1 MPAGYLIADVEG
13 STPRWERDARA
24 MRAAM
29 FRTAGLVEASVA
41 DHGGRVDHLIADEM
55 FVIFEHGDVLA
66 CALDIQRR
74 MQAEPFDDVG
84 GLALRIGVHVGPV
97 GTKGAPDPV
106 TANRTSRVAACA
118 WGGQV
123 LVSGDA
129 LAAFALPPG
138 AWTEDFGAVRLRG
151 VFSPMRLYGLLGDG
165 LNRTIFPPLRSH
177 NLDPVALP
185 VVSGPLI
192 GRDVD
197 LSEITRA
204 LCERGVRHLT
214 IVGSAGTGK
223 THLAL
228 AAAHALSD
236 DRTAV
241 FVALDQGGDNLQAAL
256 LRALSLPAL
265 LGGGSEQQLIEF
277 LRDKRALIVID
288 NAEAGACSD
297 DLLGRMLDVCPGLV
311 VLAASRVPM
320 QGAHE
325 ELYPLQGLRCG
336 SGSVASVVGSP
347 AYEYFAHELRR
358 IGGVLKL
365 DDASARLFETISSR
379 VSGSPLALRLAARWA
394 RVVRLADIAGQ
405 LAGSVDFLSSA
416 LQPHEGYGG
425 LRAVFSSSWDLL
437 SPDGQLLLACLS
449 VIRGSFDYQAAQS
462 IYDCELAALTDLELR
477 GLVERHG
484 ERLSLHPLIKEY
496 ARERLDLNV
505 EDARRSALRHCQH
518 YLALIRGAAGTERV
532 SIINASYSDLRAAW
546 TFAIEQESEVAWLAA
561 EPLFYAFAAGFKF
574 QEAAELFSAPAA
586 DPGLSVRSMAFK
598 ANSLVQLGAL
608 AEARSLTGAVLTR
621 ARDPLSLA
629 HAEQAIGNIEH
640 IEGNYQAARAAY
652 ERARAWRE
660 KASDIRGLA
669 YTHLALAVLA
679 IALSDNRAAQDN
691 LERAHRAIQAAGV
704 HELMQAVR
712 LAVADLA
719 LLEGR
724 ADHAD
729 AILNDALTA
738 QPASAQQMCRAL
750 LRQAGLLT
758 RREHYPSARVRLIE
772 AAAVADA
779 AGDLRG
785 KLMAFLELGRLDTK
799 TGALLEA
806 KDTLLRACREALR
819 LGAAPLLRQ
828 TLLAL
833 ADAEAALGN
842 LAEAARLTQAV
853 TQAAALPAGELKQT
867 AEQVMLAAERDEL
880 GLRPRPEAG

>member
-13 STPRWERDARA
+13 STLRWERDARA

-29 FRTAGLVEASVA
+29 VRTAGLVEAAVA
-41 DHGGRVDHLIADEM
+41 GHGGRVDHVIADEM
-55 FVIFEHGDVLA
+55 FAIFEYGDVLA

-74 MQAEPFDDVG
+74 MQAERFEDVG

-97 GTKGAPDPV
+97 GTAGAPDPV

-129 LAAFALPPG
+129 RDTFALPPG

-151 VFSPMRLYGLLGDG
+151 VFSPMRLYGLLGAG

-177 NLDPVALP
+177 HLEPVALP
-185 VVSGPLI
+185 AVSGPLI
-192 GRDVD
+192 GRDAD

-214 IVGSAGTGK
+214 IVAPAGAGK

-228 AAAHALSD
+228 AAAHASSE

-241 FVALDQGGDNLQAAL
+241 FVTLDPGGDNLQAAL

-265 LGGGSEQQLIEF
+265 LGVASDQQLIEF
-277 LRDKRALIVID
+277 LRDKQALIVID
-288 NAEAGACSD
+288 NAEAGASGGD
-297 DLLGRMLDVCPGLV
+297 FLDRMLDVCPGLV
-311 VLAASRVPM
+311 VLAASRAPM

-325 ELYPLQGLRCG
+325 ELHPLQGLRCG
-336 SGSVASVVGSP
+336 SDDVASVVGSP

-358 IGGVLKL
+358 IGGALEL
-365 DDASARLFETISSR
+365 DDTSARLFETISRR
-379 VSGSPLALRLAARWA
+379 VSGSPLALRLAARCA
-394 RVVRLADIAGQ
+394 RVVPLADIAGQ
-405 LAGSVDFLSSA
+405 LAASVDFLSKA
-416 LQPHEGYGG
+416 LQPHEGYDG
-425 LRAVFSSSWDLL
+425 LRAVFDSSWGLL
-437 SPDGQLLLACLS
+437 NLDSQRLLARLS
-449 VIRGSFDYQAAQS
+449 VIHGSFEYQDAQS
-462 IYDCELAALTDLELR
+462 ICECELAALADLELR

-496 ARERLDLNV
+496 ARERLDV
-505 EDARRSALRHCQH
+505 DVDDARRTALRHCQR
-518 YLALIRGAAGTERV
+518 YLALIQGAAGTERV
-532 SIINASYSDLRAAW
+532 SIINTSYSDLRAAW
-546 TFAIEQESEVAWLAA
+546 TFAIKHESEVARLAA
-561 EPLFYAFAAGFKF
+561 EPLFYAFVAGFKF
-574 QEAAELFSAPAA
+574 EEAAELFSAPAA

-608 AEARSLTGAVLTR
+608 AEGRSLVGAVLTQ
-621 ARDPLSLA
+621 AREPLSLA
-629 HAEQAIGNIEH
+629 HAAQALGNVEH
-640 IEGNYQAARAAY
+640 IEGNYEAARAAY

-660 KASDIRGLA
+660 DASDLRGLA
-669 YTHLALAVLA
+669 YTHLALAMLA
-679 IALSDNRAAQDN
+679 IALADSRAAHDD
-691 LERAHRAIQAAGV
+691 LERAHRAVQAVGL
-704 HELMQAVR
+704 HELLQPAR
-712 LAVADLA
+712 LAMADLA

-729 AILNDALTA
+729 AVLNDALAA

-758 RREHYPSARVRLIE
+758 RQEHYPSARLRLIE
-772 AAAVADA
+772 AAAIADT

-785 KLMAFLELGRLDTK
+785 KLMAFLELGRIDTK
-799 TGALLEA
+799 AGVLLEA
-806 KDTLLRACREALR
+806 KATLLRACREALR

-833 ADAEAALGN
+833 ADVEAALGN
-842 LAEAARLTQAV
+842 HAEAARLTQAV
-853 TQAAALPAGELKQT
+853 AQASGVPASDLKRT
-867 AEQVMLAAERDEL
+867 TEEVMFAAERAEL
-880 GLRPRPEAG
+880 GLSPRAEAG

>member
-1 MPAGYLIADVEG
+1 MPAGYLIADVED
-13 STPRWERDARA
+13 STPRWERDAGA

-29 FRTAGLVEASVA
+29 ARTAALVEAAVA
-41 DHGGRVDHLIADEM
+41 RHGGRVDHVIGDEM
-55 FVIFEHGDVLA
+55 FAIFEQGDVLG

-74 MQAEPFDDVG
+74 MQAEPFEEVG
-84 GLALRIGVHVGPV
+84 GLALRIGVHAGPI
-97 GTKGAPDPV
+97 GQAGAPDPV
-106 TANRTSRVAACA
+106 TANRTSRIAACA
-118 WGGQV
+118 WGGQIV
-123 LVSGDA
+123 VSGDA
-129 LAAFALPPG
+129 REAFALPAG

-151 VFSPMRLYGLLGDG
+151 VFSPIRLLGLLGEG
-165 LNRTIFPPLRSH
+165 LGRTIFPPLRSH
-177 NLDPVALP
+177 SLEPVALP
-185 VVSGPLI
+185 VATGPLI
-192 GRDVD
+192 GRDAD
-197 LSEITRA
+197 LSDILRA

-214 IVGSAGTGK
+214 IVGPAGAGK

-228 AAAHALSD
+228 AAAHALSE

-241 FVALDQGGDNLQAAL
+241 FVALDPGGDNLQAAL

-265 LGGGSEQQLIEF
+265 LGVASDQQLMEF

-288 NAEAGACSD
+288 NAEAGASGD
-297 DLLGRMLDVCPGLV
+297 GFVNRMLDVCPGLV
-311 VLAASRVPM
+311 VLAASRAPM
-320 QGAHE
+320 HGAHE
-325 ELYPLQGLRCG
+325 ELHLLQGLRCG
-336 SGSVASVVGSP
+336 SGDVASVAGSP
-347 AYEYFAHELRR
+347 AYQYFAHELRR
-358 IGGVLKL
+358 IGGAHEL
-365 DDASARLFETISSR
+365 DAASARLFEAISTR

-394 RVVRLADIAGQ
+394 RVVPLADIASE

-416 LQPHEGYGG
+416 LQPHDGYDG
-425 LRAVFSSSWDLL
+425 LRAVFAKSWNLL
-437 SPDGQLLLACLS
+437 NPGGQRLLACLS
-449 VIRGSFDYQAAQS
+449 LNYGSFDYQDAQS
-462 IYDCELAALTDLELR
+462 ICDCELAALTDLELR

-505 EDARRSALRHCQH
+505 EEARRSALRHCQH
-518 YLALIRGAAGTERV
+518 YLARIRRAAGTERV

-546 TFAIEQESEVAWLAA
+546 TFAVEQESEIAWLAA

-574 QEAAELFSAPAA
+574 QEAAELFSTAA
-586 DPGLSVRSMAFK
+586 VDPGLSVRSMAFK

-608 AEARSLTGAVLTR
+608 GEARSLASAVLAR

-660 KASDIRGLA
+660 NASDIRGLA

-679 IALSDNRAAQDN
+679 IVLSDNRAAQDN

-704 HELMQAVR
+704 HELIQAAR

-724 ADHAD
+724 AEHAD
-729 AILNDALTA
+729 AVLNDALA
-738 QPASAQQMCRAL
+738 AEPASAQHMCRAL
-750 LRQAGLLT
+750 LRQAGVLT
-758 RREHYPSARVRLIE
+758 RHEQYPSARIRLIE

-785 KLMAFLELGRLDTK
+785 KLMAFLELGRLDTR

-806 KDTLLRACREALR
+806 KATLLRACREALR

-853 TQAAALPAGELKQT
+853 TQASGLPAGELKQT
-867 AEQVMLAAERDEL
+867 TEQVMLAAERAEL
-880 GLRPRPEAG
+880 GLRPRPDAG